1 MPVRNIGRVLIVAA
15 LVFLADR
22 ILKIWVLDGLGLR
35 ERFYIEVADPWLNLR
50 MAWNQ
55 GINFGILNL
64 GDSGRWVLTAIAVA
78 IVAALLIWVR
88 HKSGLIHVLGAG
100 LVVGGA
106 LGNVWDRIQYG
117 AVADFINMS
126 CCGID
131 NPFAFNLADAAIFA
145 GAGLLILAQGEPAGE
160 GATGRDAR

>member
-1 MPVRNIGRVLIVAA
+1 MQVRNIGRVLIVAA
-15 LVFLADR
+15 LVFIADR
-22 ILKIWVLDGLGLR
+22 VLKVWVLEGLGLR
-35 ERFYIEVADPWLNLR
+35 KRLNIEVADPWLNLK

-55 GINFGILNL
+55 GINFGIFNF
-64 GDSGRWVLTAIAVA
+64 GDSGRWVLAAIAVA
-78 IVAALLIWVR
+78 IVAVLLIWVR
-88 HKSGLIHVLGAG
+88 NKSDLIHVLGAG
-100 LVVGGA
+100 LVAGGA

-145 GAGLLILAQGEPAGE
+145 GAGLLILGSREPAGE
-160 GATGRDAR
+160 STTGRDAG